1 MAALTST
8 LPAATPPACR
18 STDRPTVLSEGEHRV
33 LTLCGALLAVGVI
46 LAVLGI
52 VAGSGFVYAS
62 LIVVLVAAALLPV
75 GVLRRLPTS

>member
-1 MAALTST
+1 M
-8 LPAATPPACR
+8 
-18 STDRPTVLSEGEHRV
+18 